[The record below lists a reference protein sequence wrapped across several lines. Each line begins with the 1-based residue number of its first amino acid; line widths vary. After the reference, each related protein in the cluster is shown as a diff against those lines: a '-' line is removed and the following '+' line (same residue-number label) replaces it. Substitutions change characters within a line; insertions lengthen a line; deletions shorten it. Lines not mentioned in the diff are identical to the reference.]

1 MVSIFFKELNSYF
14 SSLIAYIVIGVF
26 LVILGLV
33 MWVFPDTSLLNYSYA
48 TLDQV
53 FDIAPV
59 IFLFLIPAITMRS
72 FAEEQQS
79 GTIEILATKPISDV
93 EIVAG
98 KFLANFALVIF
109 AILPTLIYYYSVY
122 QLGAPPGNL
131 DSGAIM
137 GSYIGLILLG
147 GVFAAIGIF
156 ASALTNNQIVA
167 FIISIFFCFLFY
179 WGFYFFSKLP
189 VFVGRVDDIV
199 QMLGIE
205 YHYLSISKGVIDS
218 RDVVYFLSVILA
230 FLGLTITVLEKRKW

>member
-1 MVSIFFKELNSYF
+1 MLSIFIKELNSFF
-14 SSLIAYIVIGVF
+14 SSLIAYIVVGVF
-26 LVILGLV
+26 LAILGLI

-48 TLDQV
+48 TLDQL
-53 FDIAPV
+53 FDMAPV

-72 FAEEQQS
+72 FAEEQQT
-79 GTIEILATKPISDV
+79 GTIEILSTKPLSDT
-93 EIVAG
+93 EIVGG

-109 AILPTLIYYYSVY
+109 SILPTLIYYYSVY
-122 QLGAPPGNL
+122 KLGAPEGNL

-147 GVFAAIGIF
+147 GGFAAIGIF

-167 FIISIFFCFLFY
+167 FIISVFFCFLFY

-189 VFVGRVDDIV
+189 IFVGKVDDIV

-205 YHYLSISKGVIDS
+205 YHYLSISKGVVDS
-218 RDVVYFLSVILA
+218 RDVVYFLSFILA
-230 FLGLTITVLEKRKW
+230 FLGLTVTVLEKRKW

>member
-122 QLGAPPGNL
+122 QLGSPPGNL